1 MAALHGDVDVEVGD
15 GVVKV
20 DDVLYFA
27 GTECKYCRDESNCVV
42 VVDDDRVGPHFA
54 VCDTHREML
63 EDSGKDAKFYEITTD
78 D

>member
-1 MAALHGDVDVEVGD
+1 MTALHDDVDVEVGD

-27 GTECKYCRDESNCVV
+27 GTDCKYCRNSSNCVA

-54 VCDTHREML
+54 VCDNHREML
-63 EDSGKDAKFYEITTD
+63 KESDKEAKFYEITSD